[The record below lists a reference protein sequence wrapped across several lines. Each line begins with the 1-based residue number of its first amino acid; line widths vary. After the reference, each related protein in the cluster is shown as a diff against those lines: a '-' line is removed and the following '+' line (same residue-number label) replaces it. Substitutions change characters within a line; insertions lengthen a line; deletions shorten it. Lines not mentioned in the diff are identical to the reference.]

1 MSAFLITAGDQAQ
14 SNDSWVRVPNEPM
27 ADRVAISRPP
37 SSGVVG
43 GGVFCV
49 TLVVIPTGVSAS
61 GAGYPPTI
69 PSECET
75 EPDHP
80 DPEDEMQE
88 VIGSVH
94 GHEVGRRFLADDEPV
109 HEQH

>member
-1 MSAFLITAGDQAQ
+1 MPAALAAKAIRVTTA
-14 SNDSWVRVPNEPM
+14 WVLVPNGPM
-27 ADRVAISRPP
+27 AARVEPSPP

-43 GGVFCV
+43 GVGFFV
-49 TLVVIPTGVSAS
+49 TLVVTPTGVSAS
-61 GAGYPPTI
+61 GAYARTLPR
-69 PSECET
+69 ERET

-88 VIGSVH
+88 VVGSVD
-94 GHEVGRRFLADDEPV
+94 GHKVGRRFLADDEPV

>member
-1 MSAFLITAGDQAQ
+1 
-14 SNDSWVRVPNEPM
+14 M
-27 ADRVAISRPP
+27 ADRIATSPP

-43 GGVFCV
+43 GGVLCV
-49 TLVVIPTGVSAS
+49 ALVATSIGVSAS

-69 PSECET
+69 PRERET
-75 EPDHP
+75 EPNHP

-88 VIGSVH
+88 VVGSVH

-109 HEQH
+109 HEQHEVDHATEHQVIAGLRCGARHNQAG

>member
-1 MSAFLITAGDQAQ
+1 MSAFLITARRSGS

-49 TLVVIPTGVSAS
+49 SAS
-61 GAGYPPTI
+61 GAGYPLRSRVSARPSPTI
-69 PSECET
+69 PIPRMRCRKSSAVLT
-75 EPDHP
+75 
-80 DPEDEMQE
+80 
-88 VIGSVH
+88 GTK
-94 GHEVGRRFLADDEPV
+94 LAADSWPTMSPYTNNTR
-109 HEQH
+109 